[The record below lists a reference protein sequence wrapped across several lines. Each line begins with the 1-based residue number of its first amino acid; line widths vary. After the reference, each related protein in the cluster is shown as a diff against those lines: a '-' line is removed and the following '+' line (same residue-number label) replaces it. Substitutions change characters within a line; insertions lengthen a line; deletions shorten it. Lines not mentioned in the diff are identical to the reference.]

1 MQWDARRRL
10 LRRTVA
16 LVADAEKHPGIRLP
30 GIRFAGGCCDNTYRT
45 AINAS
50 AKSRC
55 GSTPESP
62 SRGPRGV
69 APAEAWRLPS
79 TACAPPLRVDPQ
91 EIAREA
97 SCDID
102 KDVQR
107 TFPSTRR
114 FHSEEGQTQ
123 LRNVLRAYAAY
134 DPEVAY
140 CQGMNFIA
148 GLLLLYMPSEGHA
161 FAALVLLM
169 EDRGLRSFYHRSL
182 SLLQAST
189 TCTLRA
195 RHNA

>member
-1 MQWDARRRL
+1 MRRR
-10 LRRTVA
+10 R
-16 LVADAEKHPGIRLP
+16 
-30 GIRFAGGCCDNTYRT
+30 
-45 AINAS
+45 
-50 AKSRC
+50 
-55 GSTPESP
+55 SP
-62 SRGPRGV
+62 
-69 APAEAWRLPS
+69 WRLP
-79 TACAPPLRVDPQ
+79 TVACAPSLRVDPQ

-148 GLLLLYMPSEGHA
+148 GLLLLYMPSEAHA
-161 FAALVLLM
+161 FAALVVLM

-182 SLLQAST
+182 SLLQASA
-189 TCTLRA
+189 TCTPRA
-195 RHNA
+195 LHIAQLTRHMGACSALGIRLGRCLVVASLVTWIALGSSAAGGDVKYQYLQSSLLPACRVRVRKSRVRS